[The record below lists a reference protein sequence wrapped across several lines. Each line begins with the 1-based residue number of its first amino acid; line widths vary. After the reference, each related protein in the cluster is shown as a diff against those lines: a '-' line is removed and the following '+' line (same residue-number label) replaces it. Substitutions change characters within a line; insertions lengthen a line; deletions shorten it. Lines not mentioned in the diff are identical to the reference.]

1 MKKYFLE
8 FLVVFFGIL
17 LSFMI
22 DNRMKYSERVDNK
35 NFLLEQLN
43 EVIKEDQTQLKIVES
58 TLNDCLESISIL
70 IYDYKN
76 KILHDSVVVKHFSN
90 VSSKMSISFFPQKS
104 IYNQIVQSQYLELIE
119 NKKLKENLASLYEHL
134 NDRNESANLKLD
146 LFNQEFDLA
155 LIDLV
160 YYRTILNEVE
170 NSVDLDTSIKD
181 YKISKDYRNINLVI
195 GYYMNAE
202 KRVIFYWKINFLFPR
217 MPGDCLKLG
226 ILLCLL
232 WLVTKYQL
240 KIF

>member
-181 YKISKDYRNINLVI
+181 YNISKGYRNNNLVM

-202 KRVIFYWKINFLFPR
+202 KRVIFYLEL
-217 MPGDCLKLG
+217 LK
-226 ILLCLL
+226 
-232 WLVTKYQL
+232 KYREIMNEITTEL
-240 KIF
+240 NNK

>member
-43 EVIKEDQTQLKIVES
+43 EVIKEDQNQLKIVES
-58 TLNDCLESISIL
+58 ALNDCLESISIL

-181 YKISKDYRNINLVI
+181 YNISKGYRNNNLVI
-195 GYYMNAE
+195 GYYANAE
-202 KRVIFYWKINFLFPR
+202 KRVIFYLEL
-217 MPGDCLKLG
+217 LK
-226 ILLCLL
+226 
-232 WLVTKYQL
+232 KYRELMNEISTQL
-240 KIF
+240 KD

>member
-119 NKKLKENLASLYEHL
+119 NKILKENLASLYEHL

-181 YKISKDYRNINLVI
+181 YNISKGYRNNNLVM

-202 KRVIFYWKINFLFPR
+202 KRVIFYLEL
-217 MPGDCLKLG
+217 LK
-226 ILLCLL
+226 
-232 WLVTKYQL
+232 KYREIMNEITTEL
-240 KIF
+240 NNK

>member
-1 MKKYFLE
+1 MKKYFFE

-22 DNRMKYSERVDNK
+22 DNRIKYSDRVDNK
-35 NFLLEQLN
+35 NFLLGQLD
-43 EVIKEDQTQLKIVES
+43 EVISEDQNQLKIVES
-58 TLNDCLESISIL
+58 TLKDCLESISIL

-76 KILHDSVVVKHFSN
+76 DLLHDSVVVSHFSN
-90 VSSKMSISFFPQKS
+90 VSSKMSISFFPQRS

-119 NKKLKENLASLYEHL
+119 NKKLKDNLASLYEHL

-160 YYRTILNEVE
+160 YYRTIINEVE

-181 YKISKDYRNINLVI
+181 YNISKDYRNNNLVL
-195 GYYMNAE
+195 GYYVNAE
-202 KRVIFYWKINFLFPR
+202 KRVIFYLEL
-217 MPGDCLKLG
+217 LK
-226 ILLCLL
+226 
-232 WLVTKYQL
+232 KYRELMTIISMQL
-240 KIF
+240 KN

>member
-181 YKISKDYRNINLVI
+181 YKISKDYRNNNLVI
-195 GYYMNAE
+195 GYYMNTE
-202 KRVIFYWKINFLFPR
+202 KRVIFYLEL
-217 MPGDCLKLG
+217 LKKYRELMNE
-226 ILLCLL
+226 IL
-232 WLVTKYQL
+232 TQL
-240 KIF
+240 KD

>member
-35 NFLLEQLN
+35 NFLLGQLN
-43 EVIKEDQTQLKIVES
+43 EVIKEDQIQLKIVES
-58 TLNDCLESISIL
+58 TLNNCLESISIL

-134 NDRNESANLKLD
+134 NDRNESVNLKLD

-181 YKISKDYRNINLVI
+181 YNISKGYRNNNLVM

-202 KRVIFYWKINFLFPR
+202 KRVIFYLELLKKYREIMNKITTELN
-217 MPGDCLKLG
+217 K
-226 ILLCLL
+226 
-232 WLVTKYQL
+232 
-240 KIF
+240 

>member
-181 YKISKDYRNINLVI
+181 YKISKDYRNVNLVI

-202 KRVIFYWKINFLFPR
+202 KRVIFYLEL
-217 MPGDCLKLG
+217 LK
-226 ILLCLL
+226 
-232 WLVTKYQL
+232 KYRELMNEISTQL
-240 KIF
+240 KD

>member
-22 DNRMKYSERVDNK
+22 DNRIKYSERVDNK

-43 EVIKEDQTQLKIVES
+43 EVIKEDQNQLKIVES

-70 IYDYKN
+70 IHDYKN

-146 LFNQEFDLA
+146 QFNQEFDLA

-181 YKISKDYRNINLVI
+181 YNISKGYRNNNLVM

-202 KRVIFYWKINFLFPR
+202 KRVIFYLELLKKYREIINEITTELNN
-217 MPGDCLKLG
+217 K
-226 ILLCLL
+226 
-232 WLVTKYQL
+232 
-240 KIF
+240 

>member
-22 DNRMKYSERVDNK
+22 DNRIKYSERVDNK
-35 NFLLEQLN
+35 NFLLGQLN
-43 EVIKEDQTQLKIVES
+43 EVIKEDQIQLKIVES
-58 TLNDCLESISIL
+58 TLNNCLESISIL

-134 NDRNESANLKLD
+134 NDRNESINLKLD

-155 LIDLV
+155 FIDLV

-170 NSVDLDTSIKD
+170 NPVDLDTSIKD
-181 YKISKDYRNINLVI
+181 YNISKGYRNNNLVI
-195 GYYMNAE
+195 GYYVNAE
-202 KRVIFYWKINFLFPR
+202 KRVIFYLEL
-217 MPGDCLKLG
+217 LK
-226 ILLCLL
+226 
-232 WLVTKYQL
+232 KYREIMNEITTEL
-240 KIF
+240 NK

>member
-35 NFLLEQLN
+35 NFLLGQLN
-43 EVIKEDQTQLKIVES
+43 QVIKEDQTQLKIVES
-58 TLNDCLESISIL
+58 TLKDCLESISIL

-181 YKISKDYRNINLVI
+181 YNISKGYRNNNLVI
-195 GYYMNAE
+195 GYYANAE
-202 KRVIFYWKINFLFPR
+202 KRVIFYLEL
-217 MPGDCLKLG
+217 LK
-226 ILLCLL
+226 
-232 WLVTKYQL
+232 KYRELMNEISTQL
-240 KIF
+240 KH

>member
-35 NFLLEQLN
+35 NFLLGQLN
-43 EVIKEDQTQLKIVES
+43 EVIKEDQIQLKIVES

-134 NDRNESANLKLD
+134 NDRNESVNLKLD

-155 LIDLV
+155 FIDLV

-181 YKISKDYRNINLVI
+181 YHISKGYRNNNLVI
-195 GYYMNAE
+195 GYYVNAE
-202 KRVIFYWKINFLFPR
+202 KRVIFYLEL
-217 MPGDCLKLG
+217 LK
-226 ILLCLL
+226 
-232 WLVTKYQL
+232 KYREIMNEIASEL
-240 KIF
+240 NK

>member
-22 DNRMKYSERVDNK
+22 DNRIKYSERVDNK

-43 EVIKEDQTQLKIVES
+43 EVIKEDQNQLKIVES

-146 LFNQEFDLA
+146 QFNQEFDLA

-160 YYRTILNEVE
+160 YYRTILNEVK

-181 YKISKDYRNINLVI
+181 YNISKGYRNNNLVM

-202 KRVIFYWKINFLFPR
+202 KRVIFYLEL
-217 MPGDCLKLG
+217 LK
-226 ILLCLL
+226 
-232 WLVTKYQL
+232 KYREIMNEITTEL
-240 KIF
+240 NNK

>member
-22 DNRMKYSERVDNK
+22 DNRIKYSERVDNK
-35 NFLLEQLN
+35 NFLLGQLN
-43 EVIKEDQTQLKIVES
+43 EVIKEDQIQLKIVES

-181 YKISKDYRNINLVI
+181 YNISKGYRNNNLVI
-195 GYYMNAE
+195 GYYANAE
-202 KRVIFYWKINFLFPR
+202 KRVIFYLEL
-217 MPGDCLKLG
+217 LK
-226 ILLCLL
+226 
-232 WLVTKYQL
+232 KYREL
-240 KIF
+240 MNEITIELNK

>member
-22 DNRMKYSERVDNK
+22 DNRLKYSERVDNK

-119 NKKLKENLASLYEHL
+119 NKILKENLASLYEHL

-181 YKISKDYRNINLVI
+181 YKISKDYRNNNLVI

-202 KRVIFYWKINFLFPR
+202 KRVIFYLEL
-217 MPGDCLKLG
+217 LKKYRELMNE
-226 ILLCLL
+226 IL
-232 WLVTKYQL
+232 TQL
-240 KIF
+240 KD

>member
-1 MKKYFLE
+1 MKKYFFE

-43 EVIKEDQTQLKIVES
+43 EVIKEDQNQLKIVES

-70 IYDYKN
+70 IHDHKN

-104 IYNQIVQSQYLELIE
+104 IYNQIVQSQYLELIG

-146 LFNQEFDLA
+146 QFNQEFDLA

-181 YKISKDYRNINLVI
+181 YNISKGYRNNKLVM

-202 KRVIFYWKINFLFPR
+202 KRVIFYLEL
-217 MPGDCLKLG
+217 LK
-226 ILLCLL
+226 
-232 WLVTKYQL
+232 KYREIMNEIITEL
-240 KIF
+240 NK

>member
-22 DNRMKYSERVDNK
+22 DNRIKYSERVDNK

-43 EVIKEDQTQLKIVES
+43 EVIKEDQNQLKIVES

-146 LFNQEFDLA
+146 QFNQEFDLA

-181 YKISKDYRNINLVI
+181 YNISKGYRNNNLVI

-202 KRVIFYWKINFLFPR
+202 KRVIFYLEL
-217 MPGDCLKLG
+217 LK
-226 ILLCLL
+226 
-232 WLVTKYQL
+232 KYREIMNEITTEL
-240 KIF
+240 NNK

>member
-35 NFLLEQLN
+35 NFLLGQLN
-43 EVIKEDQTQLKIVES
+43 EVIKEDQIQLKIVES

-119 NKKLKENLASLYEHL
+119 NKKLKENLGSLYEHL

-155 LIDLV
+155 FIDLV

-181 YKISKDYRNINLVI
+181 YHISKGYRNNNLVI
-195 GYYMNAE
+195 GYYVNAE
-202 KRVIFYWKINFLFPR
+202 KRVIFYLEL
-217 MPGDCLKLG
+217 LK
-226 ILLCLL
+226 
-232 WLVTKYQL
+232 KYREIMNEITSEL
-240 KIF
+240 NK

>member
-35 NFLLEQLN
+35 NFLLGQLN
-43 EVIKEDQTQLKIVES
+43 EVIKEDQIQLKIVES

-134 NDRNESANLKLD
+134 NDRNESVNLKLD

-155 LIDLV
+155 FIDLV

-181 YKISKDYRNINLVI
+181 YNISKGYRNNNLVI
-195 GYYMNAE
+195 GYYVNAE
-202 KRVIFYWKINFLFPR
+202 KRVIFYLEL
-217 MPGDCLKLG
+217 LK
-226 ILLCLL
+226 
-232 WLVTKYQL
+232 KYREIMNEITL
-240 KIF
+240 ELNK

>member
-119 NKKLKENLASLYEHL
+119 NKILKENLASLYEHL

-181 YKISKDYRNINLVI
+181 YKISKDYRNNNIVI

-202 KRVIFYWKINFLFPR
+202 KRVIFYLEL
-217 MPGDCLKLG
+217 LK
-226 ILLCLL
+226 
-232 WLVTKYQL
+232 KYRELMNEISTQL
-240 KIF
+240 KD

>member
-1 MKKYFLE
+1 MKKYFFE

-43 EVIKEDQTQLKIVES
+43 EVIKEDQNQLKIVES

-70 IYDYKN
+70 IHDYKN

-181 YKISKDYRNINLVI
+181 YNISKGYRNNKLVI

-202 KRVIFYWKINFLFPR
+202 KRVIFYLEL
-217 MPGDCLKLG
+217 LK
-226 ILLCLL
+226 
-232 WLVTKYQL
+232 KYREIMNEITTEL
-240 KIF
+240 NNK

>member
-35 NFLLEQLN
+35 NFLLGQLN

-119 NKKLKENLASLYEHL
+119 NKILKENLASLYEHL

-181 YKISKDYRNINLVI
+181 YNISKGYRNNNLVI
-195 GYYMNAE
+195 GYYANAE
-202 KRVIFYWKINFLFPR
+202 KRVIFYLEL
-217 MPGDCLKLG
+217 LK
-226 ILLCLL
+226 
-232 WLVTKYQL
+232 KYRELMNEISTQL
-240 KIF
+240 KD

>member
-22 DNRMKYSERVDNK
+22 DNRIKYSERVDNK

-43 EVIKEDQTQLKIVES
+43 EVIKEDQNQLKIVES

-70 IYDYKN
+70 IYDHKN
-76 KILHDSVVVKHFSN
+76 KILHDSAVVKHFSN

-134 NDRNESANLKLD
+134 NYRNESVNLKLD

-181 YKISKDYRNINLVI
+181 YNISKGYRNNNLVM

-202 KRVIFYWKINFLFPR
+202 KRVIFYLEL
-217 MPGDCLKLG
+217 LK
-226 ILLCLL
+226 
-232 WLVTKYQL
+232 KYREIMNEITTEL
-240 KIF
+240 NNK

>member
-181 YKISKDYRNINLVI
+181 YKISKDYRNNNLVI

-202 KRVIFYWKINFLFPR
+202 KRVIFYLEL
-217 MPGDCLKLG
+217 LK
-226 ILLCLL
+226 
-232 WLVTKYQL
+232 KYRELMNEISIQL
-240 KIF
+240 KDKTLFK

>member
-22 DNRMKYSERVDNK
+22 DNRIKYSERVDNK

-43 EVIKEDQTQLKIVES
+43 EVIKEDQNQLKIVES

-146 LFNQEFDLA
+146 QFNQEFDLT

-181 YKISKDYRNINLVI
+181 YNISKGYRNNNLVM

-202 KRVIFYWKINFLFPR
+202 KRVIFYLEL
-217 MPGDCLKLG
+217 LK
-226 ILLCLL
+226 
-232 WLVTKYQL
+232 KYREIMNEITTDL
-240 KIF
+240 NNK

>member
-35 NFLLEQLN
+35 NFLLGQLN
-43 EVIKEDQTQLKIVES
+43 EVIKEDQIQLKIVES

-134 NDRNESANLKLD
+134 NDRNESVNLKLD

-155 LIDLV
+155 FIDLV

-181 YKISKDYRNINLVI
+181 YHISKGYRNNNLVI
-195 GYYMNAE
+195 GYYVNAE
-202 KRVIFYWKINFLFPR
+202 KRVIFYLEL
-217 MPGDCLKLG
+217 LK
-226 ILLCLL
+226 
-232 WLVTKYQL
+232 KYREIMNEITSEL
-240 KIF
+240 NK

>member
-35 NFLLEQLN
+35 NFLLGQLN
-43 EVIKEDQTQLKIVES
+43 EVIKEDQIQLKIVES
-58 TLNDCLESISIL
+58 TLNNCLESISIL

-134 NDRNESANLKLD
+134 NDRNESINLKLD

-155 LIDLV
+155 FIDLV

-181 YKISKDYRNINLVI
+181 YHISKGYRNNNLVI
-195 GYYMNAE
+195 GYYVNAE
-202 KRVIFYWKINFLFPR
+202 KRVIFYLEL
-217 MPGDCLKLG
+217 LK
-226 ILLCLL
+226 
-232 WLVTKYQL
+232 KYREIMNEITTEL
-240 KIF
+240 NK

>member
-22 DNRMKYSERVDNK
+22 DNRIKYSERVDNK

-43 EVIKEDQTQLKIVES
+43 EVIKEDQIQLKIVES

-70 IYDYKN
+70 IYDHKN
-76 KILHDSVVVKHFSN
+76 KILHDSAVVKHFSN

-119 NKKLKENLASLYEHL
+119 NKKLKKNLASLYEHL
-134 NDRNESANLKLD
+134 NDRNESVNLKLD

-155 LIDLV
+155 FIDLV
-160 YYRTILNEVE
+160 YYRIILNEVE

-181 YKISKDYRNINLVI
+181 YHISKGYRNNNLVM

-202 KRVIFYWKINFLFPR
+202 KRVIFYLEL
-217 MPGDCLKLG
+217 LK
-226 ILLCLL
+226 
-232 WLVTKYQL
+232 KYREIMNEITTEL
-240 KIF
+240 NK

>member
-76 KILHDSVVVKHFSN
+76 KILHDSVLVKHFSN

-146 LFNQEFDLA
+146 QFNQEFDLA

-181 YKISKDYRNINLVI
+181 YNISKGYRNNNLVM

-202 KRVIFYWKINFLFPR
+202 KRVTFYLEL
-217 MPGDCLKLG
+217 LK
-226 ILLCLL
+226 
-232 WLVTKYQL
+232 KYRE
-240 KIF
+240 IMNEITT

>member
-22 DNRMKYSERVDNK
+22 DNRIKYSERVDNK

-43 EVIKEDQTQLKIVES
+43 EVIKEDQNQLKIVES

-181 YKISKDYRNINLVI
+181 YNISKDYRNNNLVM

-202 KRVIFYWKINFLFPR
+202 KRVIFYLEL
-217 MPGDCLKLG
+217 LK
-226 ILLCLL
+226 
-232 WLVTKYQL
+232 KYREIMNEITTEL
-240 KIF
+240 NNK

>member
-35 NFLLEQLN
+35 NFLLGQLN
-43 EVIKEDQTQLKIVES
+43 EVIKEDQIQLKIVES

-134 NDRNESANLKLD
+134 NDRNESVNLKLD

-181 YKISKDYRNINLVI
+181 YHISKGYRNNNLVI
-195 GYYMNAE
+195 GYYVNAE
-202 KRVIFYWKINFLFPR
+202 KRVIFYLEL
-217 MPGDCLKLG
+217 LK
-226 ILLCLL
+226 
-232 WLVTKYQL
+232 KYREIMNEITSEL
-240 KIF
+240 NK

>member
-119 NKKLKENLASLYEHL
+119 NKKLKKNLASLYEHL
-134 NDRNESANLKLD
+134 NDRNESVNLKLD

-155 LIDLV
+155 FIDLV

-181 YKISKDYRNINLVI
+181 YHISKGYRNNNLVI

-202 KRVIFYWKINFLFPR
+202 KRVIFYLEL
-217 MPGDCLKLG
+217 LK
-226 ILLCLL
+226 
-232 WLVTKYQL
+232 KYRELMNEISTQL
-240 KIF
+240 KD

>member
-22 DNRMKYSERVDNK
+22 DNRIKYSERVDNK

-43 EVIKEDQTQLKIVES
+43 EVVKEDQNQLKIVES

-146 LFNQEFDLA
+146 QFNQEFDLA

-181 YKISKDYRNINLVI
+181 YNISKGYRNNNLVM

-202 KRVIFYWKINFLFPR
+202 KRVIFYLEL
-217 MPGDCLKLG
+217 LK
-226 ILLCLL
+226 
-232 WLVTKYQL
+232 KYREIMNEITTEL
-240 KIF
+240 NNK

>member
-35 NFLLEQLN
+35 NFLLGQLN
-43 EVIKEDQTQLKIVES
+43 EVIKEDQIQLKIVES

-181 YKISKDYRNINLVI
+181 YNISKGYRNNNLVI
-195 GYYMNAE
+195 GYYANAE
-202 KRVIFYWKINFLFPR
+202 KRVIFYLEL
-217 MPGDCLKLG
+217 LK
-226 ILLCLL
+226 
-232 WLVTKYQL
+232 KYREL
-240 KIF
+240 MNEITIELNK

>member
-119 NKKLKENLASLYEHL
+119 NKILKENLASLYEHL

-181 YKISKDYRNINLVI
+181 YKISKDYRNNNLVI

-202 KRVIFYWKINFLFPR
+202 KRVIFYF
-217 MPGDCLKLG
+217 
-226 ILLCLL
+226 
-232 WLVTKYQL
+232 
-240 KIF
+240 

>member
-58 TLNDCLESISIL
+58 TLKDCLESISIL

-146 LFNQEFDLA
+146 QFNQEFDLA

-181 YKISKDYRNINLVI
+181 YNISKGYRNNNLVM

-202 KRVIFYWKINFLFPR
+202 KRVIFYLEL
-217 MPGDCLKLG
+217 LK
-226 ILLCLL
+226 
-232 WLVTKYQL
+232 KYREIMNEIITEL
-240 KIF
+240 NNK

>member
-35 NFLLEQLN
+35 NFLLGQLN

-134 NDRNESANLKLD
+134 NDRNESVNLKLD

-181 YKISKDYRNINLVI
+181 YKISKDYRNNNLVI

-202 KRVIFYWKINFLFPR
+202 KRVIFYLEL
-217 MPGDCLKLG
+217 LK
-226 ILLCLL
+226 
-232 WLVTKYQL
+232 KYRELMNEISTQL
-240 KIF
+240 KD

>member
-146 LFNQEFDLA
+146 QFNQEFDLA

-181 YKISKDYRNINLVI
+181 YKISKDYRNNNLVI

-202 KRVIFYWKINFLFPR
+202 KRVIFYLEL
-217 MPGDCLKLG
+217 LKKYRELMNE
-226 ILLCLL
+226 IL
-232 WLVTKYQL
+232 TQL
-240 KIF
+240 KD